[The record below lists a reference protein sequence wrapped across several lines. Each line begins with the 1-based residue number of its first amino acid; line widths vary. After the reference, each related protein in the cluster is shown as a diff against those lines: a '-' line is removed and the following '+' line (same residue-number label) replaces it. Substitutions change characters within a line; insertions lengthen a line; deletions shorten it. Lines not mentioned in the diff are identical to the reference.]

1 MFSSFTLLFMA
12 ALLSL
17 ALHRTMWLK
26 PFAVG
31 ATLIAL
37 LLTYSGSSIGLSG
50 FENSEAVRLF
60 TMILEIVLVALI
72 LHEEEDMTITQTLFI
87 GTASIAL
94 LQSHTLLT
102 FIIAFEAVSIISFV
116 LVSHIK
122 TSAQAEGAV
131 KMFIAGSIATGI
143 LLLGAALYLIGGGK
157 LGAPIVLESTTL
169 STMGLFVMLLGLF
182 YKLTIV
188 PMHGWAADTYALVR
202 HSHAAILTGV
212 AKTVVAVSMFHLFA
226 PFLAEHLTMT
236 VPMMAVLAVV
246 TMTMGNFLA
255 LFQKRIARILA
266 YSSIAHAGYM
276 LLAFAAVKSGY
287 ASTGLLYMA
296 IAYIFMQ
303 SAVFLLLDIL
313 RKKYNIQ
320 TLDDIKGLAKQHKGL
335 ALFFTVQLFSLA
347 GIPLLAG
354 FLGKAVVFYAV
365 VDAGLWYI
373 TLIALLNSALS
384 VGYYAWIVKHL
395 YFDALEGK
403 KLQVGSSKVQM
414 ISQTILLAGT
424 IFFGI
429 FASWVFVA
437 GNSF

>member
-1 MFSSFTLLFMA
+1 MLGSFSLLFIA
-12 ALLSL
+12 ALVSL

-26 PFAVG
+26 PVALV
-31 ATLIAL
+31 ATLGAL
-37 LLTYSGSSIGLSG
+37 FLTYSGSTIGLSG
-50 FENSEAVRLF
+50 FANSEAVRLF
-60 TMILEIVLVALI
+60 TMILEIVLLALF
-72 LHEEEDMTITQTLFI
+72 LHEEEDQTITQTLFI
-87 GTASIAL
+87 GAASIAL

-122 TSAQAEGAV
+122 TPAQAEGAV
-131 KMFIAGSIATGI
+131 KMFIAGAIATGI

-157 LGAPIVLESTTL
+157 LGAPIALQTSTL
-169 STMGLFVMLLGLF
+169 STAGLFVMLLGLF

-202 HSHAAILTGV
+202 HSHAAILTGL
-212 AKTVVAVSMFHLFA
+212 AKTVVAVAMFRLFA

-236 VPMMAVLAVV
+236 VPVMATLAVV
-246 TMTMGNFLA
+246 TMTLGNFLA

-320 TLDDIKGLAKQHKGL
+320 TLEEIKGLAKQNKGL
-335 ALFFTVQLFSLA
+335 AFFFTAQLFSLA

-354 FLGKAVVFYAV
+354 FLGKAIVFYAG
-365 VDAGLWYI
+365 VDAGLWPI
-373 TLIALLNSALS
+373 VLIALLNSALS

-395 YFDALEGK
+395 YFDESAA
-403 KLQVGSSKVQM
+403 VQQRYDDKPRM
-414 ISQTILLAGT
+414 LAQTILLAGT
-424 IFFGI
+424 VYFGI
-429 FASWVFVA
+429 FAAVVFAA
-437 GNSF
+437 GKSL

>member
-1 MFSSFTLLFMA
+1 MEVVLL
-12 ALLSL
+12 ALL
-17 ALHRTMWLK
+17 
-26 PFAVG
+26 
-31 ATLIAL
+31 
-37 LLTYSGSSIGLSG
+37 
-50 FENSEAVRLF
+50 
-60 TMILEIVLVALI
+60 
-72 LHEEEDMTITQTLFI
+72 LHEEEEQTITQTLFI
-87 GTASIAL
+87 GAASIAL

-122 TSAQAEGAV
+122 TPAQAEGAV
-131 KMFIAGSIATGI
+131 KMFIAGAIATGI

-157 LGAPIVLESTTL
+157 LGAPIALQTSAL
-169 STMGLFVMLLGLF
+169 STAGLFVMLFGLF

-188 PMHGWAADTYALVR
+188 PMHGWAADSYALVR
-202 HSHAAILTGV
+202 HSHAAILTGL
-212 AKTVVAVSMFHLFA
+212 AKTVVAVAMFRLFA

-236 VPMMAVLAVV
+236 VPVMATLAVV
-246 TMTMGNFLA
+246 TMTLGNYLA

-313 RKKYNIQ
+313 RKKYDIQ
-320 TLDDIKGLAKQHKGL
+320 TLEEIKGLAKHNKGL
-335 ALFFTVQLFSLA
+335 AFFFTAQLFSLA

-354 FLGKAVVFYAV
+354 FLGKAIVFYAG
-365 VDAGLWYI
+365 VDAGLWPVV
-373 TLIALLNSALS
+373 LIALLNSALS

-395 YFDALEGK
+395 YFDEA
-403 KLQVGSSKVQM
+403 SSLLLRYSDKPRLTAQA
-414 ISQTILLAGT
+414 ILLAGT
-424 IFFGI
+424 VYFGI
-429 FASWVFVA
+429 FAAVVFAA
-437 GNSF
+437 GKSL

>member
-1 MFSSFTLLFMA
+1 MLGSFSLLFIA
-12 ALLSL
+12 ALVSL

-26 PFAVG
+26 PVALVSALG
-31 ATLIAL
+31 ALF
-37 LLTYSGSSIGLSG
+37 LTYSGSTIGLTG

-60 TMILEIVLVALI
+60 TMVMEVVLLALL
-72 LHEEEDMTITQTLFI
+72 LHEEEDQTITQTLFI
-87 GTASIAL
+87 GAASIAL

-122 TSAQAEGAV
+122 TPAQAEGAV
-131 KMFIAGSIATGI
+131 KMFIAGAIATGI

-157 LGAPIVLESTTL
+157 LGAPIALQTSAL
-169 STMGLFVMLLGLF
+169 STAGLFVMLFGLF

-188 PMHGWAADTYALVR
+188 PMHGWAADSYALVR
-202 HSHAAILTGV
+202 HSHAAILTGL
-212 AKTVVAVSMFHLFA
+212 AKTVVAVAMFRLFA

-236 VPMMAVLAVV
+236 VPVMATLAVV
-246 TMTMGNFLA
+246 TMTLGNYMA

-313 RKKYNIQ
+313 RKKYDIQ
-320 TLDDIKGLAKQHKGL
+320 TLEEIKGLAKHNKGL
-335 ALFFTVQLFSLA
+335 AFFFTAQLFSLA

-354 FLGKAVVFYAV
+354 FLGKAIVFYAG
-365 VDAGLWYI
+365 VDAGLWPI
-373 TLIALLNSALS
+373 VLIALLNSALS

-395 YFDALEGK
+395 YFDEA
-403 KLQVGSSKVQM
+403 SSLLLRYSDKPRLTAQA
-414 ISQTILLAGT
+414 ILLAGT
-424 IFFGI
+424 VYFGI
-429 FASWVFVA
+429 FAAVVFAA
-437 GNSF
+437 GKSL

>member
-1 MFSSFTLLFMA
+1 MLGSFSLLFIA
-12 ALLSL
+12 ALVSL

-26 PFAVG
+26 PVALVAGLG
-31 ATLIAL
+31 ALF
-37 LLTYSGSSIGLSG
+37 LTYSGSTIGLTG

-60 TMILEIVLVALI
+60 TMVMEVVLLALL
-72 LHEEEDMTITQTLFI
+72 LHEEEDQTITQILFI
-87 GTASIAL
+87 GAASIAL

-122 TSAQAEGAV
+122 TPAQAEGAV
-131 KMFIAGSIATGI
+131 KMFIAGAIATGI

-157 LGAPIVLESTTL
+157 LGAPIALQTSVL
-169 STMGLFVMLLGLF
+169 STAGLFVMLFGLF

-188 PMHGWAADTYALVR
+188 PMHGWAADSYALVR
-202 HSHAAILTGV
+202 HSHAAILTGL
-212 AKTVVAVSMFHLFA
+212 AKTVVAVAMFRLFA

-236 VPMMAVLAVV
+236 VPVMATLAVV
-246 TMTMGNFLA
+246 TMTLGNYLA

-313 RKKYNIQ
+313 RKKYDIQ
-320 TLDDIKGLAKQHKGL
+320 TLEEIKGLAKHNKGL
-335 ALFFTVQLFSLA
+335 AFFFTAQLFSLA

-354 FLGKAVVFYAV
+354 FLGKAIVFYAG
-365 VDAGLWYI
+365 VDAGLWPI
-373 TLIALLNSALS
+373 VLIALLNSALS

-395 YFDALEGK
+395 YFDEVTVEQKRFDGK
-403 KLQVGSSKVQM
+403 PRM
-414 ISQTILLAGT
+414 IAQTILLAGT
-424 IFFGI
+424 VYFGI
-429 FASWVFVA
+429 FAAVVFAA
-437 GNSF
+437 GKSL

>member
-1 MFSSFTLLFMA
+1 M
-12 ALLSL
+12 
-17 ALHRTMWLK
+17 
-26 PFAVG
+26 VG
-31 ATLIAL
+31 
-37 LLTYSGSSIGLSG
+37 
-50 FENSEAVRLF
+50 
-60 TMILEIVLVALI
+60 
-72 LHEEEDMTITQTLFI
+72 LFI
-87 GTASIAL
+87 MIA
-94 LQSHTLLT
+94 
-102 FIIAFEAVSIISFV
+102 
-116 LVSHIK
+116 
-122 TSAQAEGAV
+122 
-131 KMFIAGSIATGI
+131 
-143 LLLGAALYLIGGGK
+143 
-157 LGAPIVLESTTL
+157 
-169 STMGLFVMLLGLF
+169 GLF

-212 AKTVVAVSMFHLFA
+212 AKTVVAVAMFRLFA
-226 PFLAEHLTMT
+226 PFLAEHLSMT

-246 TMTMGNFLA
+246 TMTLGNFLA

-303 SAVFLLLDIL
+303 SAVFLLLDTL

-354 FLGKAVVFYAV
+354 FLGKALVFYAV

-373 TLIALLNSALS
+373 ALIALLNSALS

-395 YFDALEGK
+395 YFDALQGE
-403 KLQVGSSKVQM
+403 KLQVPSSRMPM
-414 ISQTILLAGT
+414 ISQLILLSGT
-424 IFFGI
+424 LFFGI
-429 FASWVFVA
+429 FASLVFVA

>member
-424 IFFGI
+424 IFFGV

>member
-26 PFAVG
+26 PFAVA

-37 LLTYSGSSIGLSG
+37 LLTFSGSSIGLSG
-50 FENSEAVRLF
+50 FENSDAIRLF
-60 TMILEIVLVALI
+60 TMILEIVLVALL
-72 LHEEEDMTITQTLFI
+72 LHEEEDQTMTQTLFL

-122 TSAQAEGAV
+122 TPAQAEGAV
-131 KMFIAGSIATGI
+131 KMFIAGAIATGM

-157 LGAPIVLESTTL
+157 LGAPIVLESSML
-169 STMGLFVMLLGLF
+169 STAGLFVMLMGLF

-202 HSHAAILTGV
+202 HSHAAILTGL
-212 AKTVVAVSMFHLFA
+212 AKTVVAVAMFRLFA
-226 PFLAEHLTMT
+226 PFLAEHLSFS
-236 VPMMAVLAVV
+236 VPFMATLAIV
-246 TMTMGNFLA
+246 TMTLGNFLA
-255 LFQKRIARILA
+255 LFQKRISRILA

-276 LLAFAAVKSGY
+276 LLAFASLQSAY

-303 SAVFLLLDIL
+303 TAAFLVLDTL
-313 RKKYNIQ
+313 RRKHEIES
-320 TLDDIKGLAKQHKGL
+320 LDDLKGLAKENSL
-335 ALFFTVQLFSLA
+335 LSFFFTVQLFSLA

-354 FLGKAVVFYAV
+354 FLAKAVMFYAV
-365 VDAGLWYI
+365 VDAGLWYVA
-373 TLIALLNSALS
+373 LIALLNSALS
-384 VGYYAWIVKHL
+384 VGYYAWIIKHI
-395 YFDALEGK
+395 YFDEAVEK
-403 KLQVGSSKVQM
+403 RHVENSRVQIVSQV
-414 ISQTILLAGT
+414 ILLAGT
-424 IFFGI
+424 LFFGI
-429 FASWVFVA
+429 FASFVFVV

>member
-17 ALHRTMWLK
+17 ALHRAMWLK

-212 AKTVVAVSMFHLFA
+212 AKTVVAVSVFHLFA

-320 TLDDIKGLAKQHKGL
+320 TLDDIKGLAKQNKGL